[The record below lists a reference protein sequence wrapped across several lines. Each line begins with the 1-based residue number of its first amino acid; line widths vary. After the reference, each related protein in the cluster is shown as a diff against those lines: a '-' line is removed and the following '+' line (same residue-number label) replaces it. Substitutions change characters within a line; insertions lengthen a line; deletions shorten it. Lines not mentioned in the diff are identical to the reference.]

1 MAEKNEFGAI
11 PLFLQGRDFILQ
23 QTVDDHPGKRAAK
36 VDDLVHGKGHDA
48 GGEDVV
54 LHVGVPGRPHLLE
67 DIELGVYVSGGG
79 ESSVVEFLQVPKVNK
94 RPARRR
100 TERATYMTDRAQ
112 REPEEKPA
120 ASGEDSGVSRG
131 MNRQRRLSRWSS
143 LSVSSLLLLLVVEV
157 EVEVEAEKR

>member
-67 DIELGVYVSGGG
+67 DIELGVVCGRLLELGPGDEPAEKTLSMVFVVSFF
-79 ESSVVEFLQVPKVNK
+79 S
-94 RPARRR
+94 
-100 TERATYMTDRAQ
+100 
-112 REPEEKPA
+112 
-120 ASGEDSGVSRG
+120 
-131 MNRQRRLSRWSS
+131 
-143 LSVSSLLLLLVVEV
+143 SSLLLLLVVEV
-157 EVEVEAEKR
+157 EVEAEKR